1 MEKSQLLLWDFSI
14 AMLHHPKTLLVCS
27 ILIRSTAQ
35 QLRAT
40 ARQRSSIV
48 TTSGR
53 HRTETLASSRV
64 RYDSNRTDNK
74 AFPQDSWYKY
84 MAGYEKETREFSRP
98 R

>member
-1 MEKSQLLLWDFSI
+1 MLPCMEKSQLLLWDFSI
-14 AMLHHPKTLLVCS
+14 AMLHHPKT
-27 ILIRSTAQ
+27 
-35 QLRAT
+35 LRAT